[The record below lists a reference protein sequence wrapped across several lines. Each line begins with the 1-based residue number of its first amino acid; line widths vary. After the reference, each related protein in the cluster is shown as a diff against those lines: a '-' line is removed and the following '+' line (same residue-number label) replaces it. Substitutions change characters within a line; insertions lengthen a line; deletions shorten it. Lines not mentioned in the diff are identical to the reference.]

1 MGTKASVVIEAG
13 SSEGATLELDKNGDG
28 DVDALIVSDGDEL
41 SPVEIIALLR
51 EKITAL
57 NTDDG
62 TKNALLNRVDQ
73 LESFITKSS
82 NKTDKRAT
90 SSAKLVE
97 KKEEQEKI
105 TGDDVNEILWLIE
118 QIESAL

>member
-1 MGTKASVVIEAG
+1 VGTKASVVIEAG